1 MIELVATLVVIA
13 IMLGVVWRIYYCWRN
28 EELLALVDNV
38 EAQLRRLRPPPP
50 PSQPTWMDRRFG
62 PLWWDELWDTIGAC
76 ALIGVFRGVVHVRT
90 HSGGRPRGFSH

>member
-38 EAQLRRLRPPPP
+38 EAQLGGCGPRRLHR
-50 PSQPTWMDRRFG
+50 SRHGW
-62 PLWWDELWDTIGAC
+62 IA
-76 ALIGVFRGVVHVRT
+76 ALAP
-90 HSGGRPRGFSH
+90 SGGMSFGIRLGPAR